1 MSNESYTNES
11 NTNYNN
17 ARFTNLAHADTVIS
31 IILDEVLKDYDST
44 SMLQYLPVLTLIKC
58 GMFSTAVEY
67 LKGLSP
73 DDEKLAEDRDVIVRV
88 LEKYDAFKE

>member
-1 MSNESYTNES
+1 MSKNQLC
-11 NTNYNN
+11 YND
-17 ARFTNLAHADTVIS
+17 ARFTNLAHADAVIS

-58 GMFSTAVEY
+58 GMFSTAIEY
-67 LKGLSP
+67 LNGLTT

-88 LEKYDAFKE
+88 LEKYDAFKEEE